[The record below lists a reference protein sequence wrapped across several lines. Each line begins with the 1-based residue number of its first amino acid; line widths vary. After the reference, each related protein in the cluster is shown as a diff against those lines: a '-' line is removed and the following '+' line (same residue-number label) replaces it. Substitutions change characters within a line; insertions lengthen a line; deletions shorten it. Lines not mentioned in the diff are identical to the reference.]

1 MTTSDHT
8 KVLKQIGNK
17 PGKVAKYNK
26 YNKPK
31 DRKHGESVRKC
42 QLCGRTGG
50 HISKYGLKICRHC
63 FRDNAT
69 ELGFK
74 KYS

>member
-8 KVLKQIGNK
+8 KVLGQIGHK
-17 PGKVAKYNK
+17 VGKKAKYEKHNT
-26 YNKPK
+26 PK
-31 DRKHGESVRKC
+31 KRTMGENTKKC
-42 QLCGRTGG
+42 SFCGRTGG
-50 HISKYGLKICRHC
+50 HISKYGLKICRQC
-63 FRDNAT
+63 FRDNAK